1 MPPLNVLA
9 AEYKLVILL
18 LSLGGCYVW
27 GRHDGAALEAAASVR
42 ETAVAERAVAAAQE
56 GAAKEIAKL
65 EIKHVTLQQRIERET
80 REIPVYR
87 DCRHSADG
95 LQQLNA
101 ALENRSV
108 PADGG
113 QLPGNAGPGAR
124 R

>member
-9 AEYKLVILL
+9 AEYKWVILL

-27 GRHDGAALEAAASVR
+27 GRHDGAALEAAASLR
-42 ETAVAERAVAAAQE
+42 ETAVAERAIAAAQE

-108 PADGG
+108 PADRGK
-113 QLPGNAGPGAR
+113 LPGNAGHGAGR
-124 R
+124 